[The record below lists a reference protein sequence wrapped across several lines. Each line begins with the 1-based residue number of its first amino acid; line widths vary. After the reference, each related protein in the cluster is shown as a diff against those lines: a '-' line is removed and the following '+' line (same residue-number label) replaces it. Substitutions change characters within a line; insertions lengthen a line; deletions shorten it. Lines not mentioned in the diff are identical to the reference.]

1 MKSKTGFWLI
11 VCVLFIHTA
20 QAQSPTIH
28 QFALKD
34 AIDYAKK
41 YNFTLKNSKLDLLAS
56 KKKVNEIVAMGLPQI
71 NASAN
76 VINNTQIPVQ
86 VIPNFLKEALGSG
99 PDLISVAFGRNF
111 TSGISVSA
119 NQLLFDGTFFLGVK
133 ASKEFVNL
141 SQLNVT
147 RTEIETEVSIS
158 KAYFLVLLLES
169 NQQMMEA
176 NLSSLKQT
184 KSDVDQFYK
193 NGFAEKVDVDRLAL
207 QLSNLSLQSEKI
219 KDQKRVSLM
228 LLKLQMGVPMED
240 SLVLTDQLET
250 LYAQSQVLA
259 LEEKAVYA
267 NRVEYKM
274 LQQQL
279 RLNQMDKR
287 RYQVGYMPSLFLFAS
302 HQQNAFGDDMGT
314 LFNTFYPGTAVGL
327 SLNVPIFDGFHKLA
341 QTQQSTISITKTEND
356 IKNFENAINLQ
367 VFQAK
372 STYIRSKQQLEIQ
385 RGNLKLAED
394 IYAKMELK
402 YKNGVGSSLELTS
415 AQTDLENA
423 RTNLLATVY
432 EYFVAE
438 FDFKQALG
446 TINNK

>member
-1 MKSKTGFWLI
+1 MKIKTGFWLF
-11 VCVLFIHTA
+11 VCVFLTHTA
-20 QAQSPTIH
+20 GAQTQTIH

-41 YNFTLKNSKLDLLAS
+41 YNYVLKNSKLDLLAS
-56 KKKVNEIVAMGLPQI
+56 QKKVNEIVAMGLPQI

-86 VIPNFLKEALGSG
+86 VIPNFLKEALGQG

-111 TSGISVSA
+111 TSGVTVSA

-133 ASKEFVNL
+133 ASREFVNL
-141 SQLNVT
+141 SQLNVS
-147 RTEIETEVSIS
+147 RTEIEIEVDIS

-169 NQQMMEA
+169 NEKMMQA
-176 NLSSLKQT
+176 NLNSLQKTQ
-184 KSDVDQFYK
+184 SDVEQFYK
-193 NGFAEKVDVDRLAL
+193 NGFSEKVDLDRITL
-207 QLSNLSLQSEKI
+207 QLSNLSLQNEKI
-219 KDQKRVSLM
+219 QDQKRLAMMV
-228 LLKLQMGVPMED
+228 LKLQLGLPMSD
-240 SLVLTDQLET
+240 SLELTDELEA
-250 LYAQSQVLA
+250 LYTKSQTLA
-259 LEEKAVYA
+259 LEDKADYG

-287 RYQVGYMPSLFLFAS
+287 RYQVGYMPSLFIFAS
-302 HQQNAFGDDMGT
+302 HQQNAFGDDLGN

-327 SLNVPIFDGFHKLA
+327 SLNVPIFDGLRKNA
-341 QTQQSTISITKTEND
+341 QTQQAAISITKTEND
-356 IKNFENAINLQ
+356 IKNFENVINQQ
-367 VFQAK
+367 VYQAK
-372 STYIRSKQQLEIQ
+372 SSYVRSKQQLEIQ
-385 RGNLKLAED
+385 RSNLKLAED

-423 RTNLLATVY
+423 RTNLLSTVY

-438 FDFKQALG
+438 LEFKKALG
-446 TINNK
+446 IINNK

>member
-1 MKSKTGFWLI
+1 MKIKTGFWLF
-11 VCVLFIHTA
+11 VCVLLTHTA
-20 QAQSPTIH
+20 GAQTQTIH

-41 YNFTLKNSKLDLLAS
+41 YNYVLKNSKLDLLS
-56 KKKVNEIVAMGLPQI
+56 SQKKVNEIVAMGLPQI

-133 ASKEFVNL
+133 ASREFVNL
-141 SQLNVT
+141 SQLNVS
-147 RTEIETEVSIS
+147 RTEIETEVNIS

-169 NQQMMEA
+169 NEKMMQA
-176 NLSSLKQT
+176 NLNSLQKTQ
-184 KSDVDQFYK
+184 SDVAQFYK
-193 NGFAEKVDVDRLAL
+193 NGFSEKVDLDRITL
-207 QLSNLSLQSEKI
+207 QLSNLSLQNEKI
-219 KDQKRVSLM
+219 QDQRRLAM
-228 LLKLQMGVPMED
+228 LVLKLQLGLPMSD
-240 SLVLTDQLET
+240 SLVLTDELEA
-250 LYAQSQVLA
+250 LYTISQTLA
-259 LEEKAVYA
+259 LEDKADYG

-302 HQQNAFGDDMGT
+302 HQQNAFGDDLGS

-327 SLNVPIFDGFHKLA
+327 SLNVPIFDGLRKNA
-341 QTQQSTISITKTEND
+341 QTQQAAISITKTEND
-356 IKNFENAINLQ
+356 IKNFENVINQQ
-367 VFQAK
+367 VYQAK
-372 STYIRSKQQLEIQ
+372 SSYVRSKQQLEIQ
-385 RGNLKLAED
+385 RSNLKLAED

-423 RTNLLATVY
+423 RTNLLSTVY

-438 FDFKQALG
+438 LEFKKALG
-446 TINNK
+446 IINNK

>member
-1 MKSKTGFWLI
+1 MKIKTGFWLF
-11 VCVLFIHTA
+11 VCVLLTHTA
-20 QAQSPTIH
+20 GAQTQTIH

-41 YNFTLKNSKLDLLAS
+41 YNYVLKNSKLDLLAS
-56 KKKVNEIVAMGLPQI
+56 QKKVNEIVAMGLPQI

-86 VIPNFLKEALGSG
+86 VIPNFLKEALGQG

-111 TSGISVSA
+111 TSGVTVSA

-133 ASKEFVNL
+133 ASREFVNL
-141 SQLNVT
+141 SQLNVS
-147 RTEIETEVSIS
+147 RTEIETEVDIS

-169 NQQMMEA
+169 NEKMMQA
-176 NLSSLKQT
+176 NLNSLQKTQ
-184 KSDVDQFYK
+184 SDVEQFYK
-193 NGFAEKVDVDRLAL
+193 NGFSEKVDLDRITL
-207 QLSNLSLQSEKI
+207 QLSNLSLQNQKI
-219 KDQKRVSLM
+219 QDQKRLAMMV
-228 LLKLQMGVPMED
+228 LKLQLGLPMSD
-240 SLVLTDQLET
+240 SLELTDELEA
-250 LYAQSQVLA
+250 LYTKSQTLA
-259 LEEKAVYA
+259 LEDKADYG

-327 SLNVPIFDGFHKLA
+327 SLNVPIFDGFRKLA

-438 FDFKQALG
+438 LDFKQALG